1 MARKVWVVM
10 AAGLLSSVF
19 GGPNHIGAQGPESAT
34 AEKSQATSQEEATL
48 PQTVKAVE
56 AELAA
61 LKAQVQTLE
70 SKLEELRGKMV
81 QVEPAEE
88 IKRVTEWVCERGHVF
103 SAPPEQGRCPYDQT
117 PVVSREQYH
126 KVKLAR
132 RQTLSEV
139 VEARLEEQ
147 SRQRVAVGVSATG
160 IIQQTAGAG
169 PNRLRGEGSFYV
181 LLTARPAFNTLFFA
195 DVEAIGG
202 NGPDPFTGSVSGLNA
217 DAGSLQDSDRADR
230 VTLREAWV
238 MTQLFEGRLTGV
250 VGKLDLTNYFD
261 RNTVANDET
270 SQFVSGMFVNNPL
283 LGQLVAGVGHQ
294 ANAPGLHLAWD
305 TFRQWRFGIGVQVPE
320 DSGSALGRTPF
331 TIGEIGYST
340 QLLGGLGNYRLW
352 GRRNGGEKG
361 SRAVGINF
369 DQWAGQW
376 LRAFGRYGLQT
387 GGGERDRHAWSLG
400 LGIRSLLVSRPRD
413 ETGLAYGWMRAATGR
428 AEDLA
433 ELYHRF
439 YLTEH
444 LAVSLIAQYAFH
456 LAGNDRVRPRAGV
469 LVSGLRTQVNF

>member
-1 MARKVWVVM
+1 MARKVWLIM
-10 AAGLLSSVF
+10 AAGLLSSVLWE
-19 GGPNHIGAQGPESAT
+19 PTYCGAQGLESAS
-34 AEKSQATSQEEATL
+34 AGKSQATSHEDTAL

-81 QVEPAEE
+81 PVEPAEE

-103 SAPPEQGRCPYDQT
+103 SIAPEGGRCPYDQT

-132 RQTLSEV
+132 RQTLSEI

-147 SRQRVAVGVSATG
+147 SRQRVAVAASATG
-160 IIQQTAGAG
+160 IIQQTVGAG
-169 PNRLRGEGSFYV
+169 PNRLRGEGSLDV
-181 LLTARPAFNTLFFA
+181 LLIARPAFNTLFFA

-217 DAGSLQDSDRADR
+217 DAGSLQDSDRVDR
-230 VTLREAWV
+230 VSLREAWV

-261 RNTVANDET
+261 RNAVANDET

-283 LGQLVAGVGHQ
+283 LGQPVEGVGHQ
-294 ANAPGLHLAWD
+294 ANAPGPHLAWD
-305 TFRQWRFGIGVQVPE
+305 TFRQWRFGIGLQLPE
-320 DSGSALGRTPF
+320 NSGSALGRTPF

-352 GRRNGGEKG
+352 GRHNGGEQG

-369 DQWAGQW
+369 DQWAGHW
-376 LRAFGRYGLQT
+376 LRAFGRYGWQT
-387 GGGERDRHAWSLG
+387 GGSERDRQAWSLG
-400 LGIRSLLVSRPRD
+400 LGIRSFLLSRPRD
-413 ETGLAYGWMRAATGR
+413 ETGLAYGWMRAANGR

-444 LAVSLIAQYAFH
+444 LAVSLIAQYVFH
-456 LAGNDRVRPRAGV
+456 LAGNDQVRPRAGV
-469 LVSGLRTQVNF
+469 LVGGVRTQVNF